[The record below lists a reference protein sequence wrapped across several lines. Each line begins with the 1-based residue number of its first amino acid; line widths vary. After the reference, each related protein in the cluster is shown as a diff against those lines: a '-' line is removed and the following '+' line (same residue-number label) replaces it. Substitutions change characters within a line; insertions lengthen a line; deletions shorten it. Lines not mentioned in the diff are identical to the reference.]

1 MSGTGWAISLS
12 ILYLV
17 LIFTLALLSFRKG
30 HWVLG
35 LIGFVFPVLWLIGAI
50 LPRAAATAD
59 GAGGDVHSPSELSS
73 SSVSPSIR
81 IFSSPVRYL
90 WALNSMTWPHVSHST
105 RTAKV
110 RSVPGSA
117 GNLPSARN
125 TGKGLMSSDSAE
137 PHTGQALRPSR

>member
-50 LPRAAATAD
+50 LPARRHRLR
-59 GAGGDVHSPSELSS
+59 AGGGIHSPSELSS

-90 WALNSMTWPHVSHST
+90 WALNSMTWPHVPHST

-110 RSVPGSA
+110 RSAPGSA

-125 TGKGLMSSDSAE
+125 TGKWLMSSDSGE